1 MQTLREFFASS
12 SGLAPARQGLGL
24 GWLISA
30 LTGVAILLGA
40 KEAEAGECSERT
52 YLECGWHSGCNVSSK
67 GKKPIRCC
75 TFQEYPDYKFQRY
88 PDCSFDRISCACVA

>member
-40 KEAEAGECSERT
+40 KEAEADVCTNRTSSECSWDADCAAEDEGQT
-52 YLECGWHSGCNVSSK
+52 
-67 GKKPIRCC
+67 PIWCC
-75 TFQEYPDYKFQRY
+75 TFKQDAECNFEE
-88 PDCSFDRISCACVA
+88 ICACVA

>member
-40 KEAEAGECSERT
+40 KEAEAGECGNHFD
-52 YLECGWHSGCNVSSK
+52 ECSWDADCAAQDEGQT
-67 GKKPIRCC
+67 PIWCC
-75 TFQEYPDYKFQRY
+75 TFEQDAECNFKEIG
-88 PDCSFDRISCACVA
+88 CSCVA

>member
-30 LTGVAILLGA
+30 LTGVAILLGS
-40 KEAEAGECSERT
+40 KEAEAGECRERT
-52 YLECGWHSGCNVSSK
+52 YDECGWHSGCNRSSK
-67 GKKPIRCC
+67 GKEPIRCC
-75 TFQEYPDYKFQRY
+75 TFKQYD
-88 PDCSFDRISCACVA
+88 DCSVDRISCSCVA